1 MIRTNYLILKV
12 KYFEKKRIFSLTQ
25 KNKANY
31 ELESLK
37 KILKD
42 ILFSWAFIRIIV
54 TEINKI
60 LPNIVH

>member
-54 TEINKI
+54 TERNKI
-60 LPNIVH
+60 LPNIMH

>member
-1 MIRTNYLILKV
+1 MILKE
-12 KYFEKKRIFSLTQ
+12 KYFEKKRFFSLTQ

-54 TEINKI
+54 TEIK
-60 LPNIVH
+60 

>member
-54 TEINKI
+54 TEIK
-60 LPNIVH
+60 